1 MQKKVRKGE
10 QMGRTYKHGIKTKR
24 KKTKGIKAET
34 GTGVVQLVIGTA
46 PVNTLEDPQAAVNKP
61 LVLEEKEDVQRLL
74 GFTDET
80 ERYTIMHS
88 IHASFDKHAVSPL
101 IVINVLDPSEPAHT
115 EAVAGTEYQVQK
127 MMAKVED
134 TGILLDKVVIS
145 DGSTEYKRDEDYLL
159 SFSQEGF
166 LVVAL
171 TEDGALKEAGKI
183 SIAYTK
189 LNPEGVTADD
199 IIGGIDREGIR
210 SGIEAID
217 DVYPETGLIPTLV
230 LAPVFSTDP
239 SVAAVLEAKVQNIYG
254 MFNGR
259 AVLDVDCT
267 ADGADTLQKI
277 NGTREKKVPYSRWC
291 DACWPMVKSDGMVL
305 AFSSFAAALM
315 QSVAIDNSD
324 VPSDSIDNY
333 DLLIDGICTADGKTV
348 RITQDEANDYLNA
361 IGLYTAIRMP
371 GWKAWG
377 NNSTA
382 CPKSEDPIEKW
393 SNGVAMLNYLEN
405 RFKTECFP
413 MIGRNATPKKIQ
425 GIVDSFNMTLNS
437 LTPDYIAGGE
447 IIFDRKKNPISSI
460 IDGKVKFSTKFA
472 TYNPMEYIENEFEY
486 DVSVLEA
493 ALGGGSGE

>member
-1 MQKKVRKGE
+1 MQEGE
-10 QMGRTYKHGIKTKR
+10 QMGSTYKHGIKTKR
-24 KKTKGIKAET
+24 KKTKTIQAEACA
-34 GTGVVQLVIGTA
+34 GVIQLVIGTA
-46 PVNTLEDPQAAVNKP
+46 PVNTLENPQEAVNRP
-61 LVLEEKEDVQRLL
+61 LVLEEKEDVQRLI
-74 GFTDET
+74 GFTSET

-88 IHASFDKHAVSPL
+88 VHASFDKHAVSPV
-101 IVINVLDPSEPAHT
+101 IVINVLDPSDPAHT
-115 EAVAGTEYQVQK
+115 EAVAGAEYQVQN
-127 MMAKVED
+127 MMAKIED
-134 TGILLDKVVIS
+134 TGILPGKVVIS

-171 TEDGALKEAGKI
+171 TEDGALKEASKI
-183 SIAYTK
+183 SVTYSK

-210 SGIEAID
+210 SGIEAIN
-217 DVYPETGLIPTLV
+217 DVYIETGLIPTLV
-230 LAPVFSTDP
+230 LAPVFSADP

-277 NGTREKKVPYSRWC
+277 SETREKKVPYSRWC
-291 DACWPMVKSDGMVL
+291 DACWPMAKSDGMVL

-315 QSVAIDNSD
+315 QSVAINNSD

-348 RITQDEANDYLNA
+348 RLTQDDANDYLNA

-382 CPKSEDPIEKW
+382 YPKSKDPVERW
-393 SNGVAMLNYLEN
+393 SNSVAMFNYLEN

-413 MIGRNATPKKIQ
+413 MVGRNADHKKIQ
-425 GIVDSFNMTLNS
+425 SIVDSFNMTLNS
-437 LTPDYIAGGE
+437 LTPDHIAGGE
-447 IIFDRKKNPISSI
+447 IIFDRKKNPVSSI
-460 IDGKVKFSTKFA
+460 VDGKVKFSTRLA
-472 TYNPMEYIENEFEY
+472 VYNPMEYIENEFEY